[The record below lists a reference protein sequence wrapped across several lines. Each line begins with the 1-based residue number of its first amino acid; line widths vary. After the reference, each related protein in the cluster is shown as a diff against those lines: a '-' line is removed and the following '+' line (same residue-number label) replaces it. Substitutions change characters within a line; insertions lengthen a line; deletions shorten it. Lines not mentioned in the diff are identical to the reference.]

1 LLPLVE
7 RDGDWRPYQGSVT
20 VPRGAQA
27 LAGLPNA
34 EAAAQA
40 LEHLSSWARGR
51 GMLRELMDSMARAA
65 DPAAAVTKLEALLA
79 AGWDPQPALLDPLLR
94 VCGASQ
100 ALATSLSSVP
110 GIDVAWF
117 ERALA
122 TSSVGADE
130 HVVEL
135 MEAAGGELG
144 SEGIPA
150 LLRRH
155 KRRHVL
161 RIGAR
166 DLAELAPVTDTVR
179 ELSSLAQGAI
189 EVAGRYARRQVAA
202 DYGEFAPQDALRF
215 VVLAMGKLGGEELNF
230 SSDIDVI
237 YLFDGGSGQTSGG
250 PRGAVGG
257 AAFATRMAEIM
268 TRALSEV
275 SGEGFVFRVDLRLR
289 PDGQNGPI
297 VNSLVGA
304 LSYYEALGQTWER
317 AAMLKARPVAG
328 DLDLGWTFLGEIAP
342 FVYRRFLDF
351 DTVEEI
357 EEMKRRV
364 DSQHSR
370 ARLDRD
376 VKLGPGGIREVEF
389 IAQALQL
396 VHGGRDQRLRG
407 RSTLG
412 TLRALAEL
420 GLMEAGQAA
429 ALAEAYLFLRD
440 VEHKL
445 QIVHERQTQI
455 IPADRVEERLLARR
469 LGYHLRPGAER
480 GGDEDSSAEVRRFRA
495 DLRRHRQA
503 VRRSFEQFFV
513 AARSAIRREA
523 DEDLVALLRAL
534 QPGEAAER
542 ELAELG
548 FAEPQAAVANLLRLR
563 DGPPYAPASPRR
575 KRALFALAPALLAA
589 IRKASDPDQALAHMA
604 ELVSAI
610 GARTSF
616 LSLLEQNPET
626 LRLLVGL
633 FGASR
638 YLSNFFLRHP
648 ELLDSLVRA
657 DLAVVRKDRASLQ
670 QALDAYLAAAEDY
683 ENELDTLRRFRNEEL
698 LRIGVNDI
706 HGLLEAA
713 EVEEELSLLADVC
726 LGGALEIAGKGLSQH
741 HGPPPGR
748 FAVIAM
754 GKLGRR
760 SLSYNSDLDLIFIYD
775 GAEPRSASR
784 TALSVHEYFTKLAQR
799 LLVVLQ
805 LTTREGY
812 VYKIDTRL
820 RPSGSHGPL
829 VSSLAAFRDYHR
841 TSSALWER
849 QALISARGVAGD
861 QSLVAEAEAVI
872 TAFVYGEGLSAAD
885 VVEIA
890 RLRSRMEHELARES
904 AQHLD
909 LKTGRGGLVDV
920 EFVTE
925 MLQLRYG
932 REHPS
937 VRTRRTEDALDAL
950 RAAGLLDEQHHRDL
964 VEGYRFLRRV
974 ESRLRIERDQ
984 AVDTLDRRDAK
995 VAALARGLGYEG
1007 DDAAARLLGD
1017 LESTRETI
1025 RRIYAHF
1032 FV

>member
-1 LLPLVE
+1 
-7 RDGDWRPYQGSVT
+7 
-20 VPRGAQA
+20 VPGLDVGWFEAA
-27 LAGLPNA
+27 LATGAVTPAEHVAELT
-34 EAAAQA
+34 EAAA
-40 LEHLSSWARGR
+40 
-51 GMLRELMDSMARAA
+51 
-65 DPAAAVTKLEALLA
+65 
-79 AGWDPQPALLDPLLR
+79 
-94 VCGASQ
+94 
-100 ALATSLSSVP
+100 
-110 GIDVAWF
+110 
-117 ERALA
+117 
-122 TSSVGADE
+122 
-130 HVVEL
+130 
-135 MEAAGGELG
+135 GELG
-144 SEGIPA
+144 SGQIPA

-166 DLAELAPVTDTVR
+166 DLLGLAPVSETVR
-179 ELSSLAQGAI
+179 ELSALAHGAI
-189 EVAGRYARRQVAA
+189 EIAGRYARLQVAA
-202 DYGEFAPQDALRF
+202 DYGESVGIDPVRF

-230 SSDIDVI
+230 SSDIDLI

-250 PRGAVGG
+250 SRRPVGG
-257 AAFATRMAEIM
+257 ASFATRMAEII

-275 SGEGFVFRVDLRLR
+275 SADGLVFRVDLRLR

-297 VNSLVGA
+297 VNSVTAA

-317 AAMLKARPVAG
+317 AAMLKARPVGG
-328 DLDLGWTFLGEIAP
+328 DLDLGWTFLDEISP

-351 DTVEEI
+351 DTVEDI
-357 EEMKRRV
+357 GEMKRRV
-364 DSQHSR
+364 DSHHSR

-407 RSTLG
+407 RSTLE
-412 TLRALAEL
+412 TLRGLAEV
-420 GLMEAGQAA
+420 GLLEGGQSA

-445 QIVHERQTQI
+445 QIVHERQTQL
-455 IPADRVEERLLARR
+455 IPADPGEERLLARR
-469 LGYHLRPGAER
+469 LGYHLRPGLERTAE
-480 GGDEDSSAEVRRFRA
+480 EDSTPELRRFRA
-495 DLRRHRQA
+495 DLLRHRQA
-503 VRRSFEQFFV
+503 VRRSFEQFFFE
-513 AARSAIRREA
+513 ARSEMRRDA
-523 DEDLVALLRAL
+523 DEEAVALLQNL
-534 QPGEAAER
+534 QPGEAAGR
-542 ELAELG
+542 ELAEMG
-548 FAEPQAAVANLLRLR
+548 FADPEAAVENLLRLR
-563 DGPPYAPASPRR
+563 DGPRFAPASPRR
-575 KRALFALAPALLAA
+575 KKALFALAPALLAA

-616 LSLLEQNPET
+616 LALLEQNPET

-657 DLAVVRKDRASLQ
+657 DLAVVRKDRASLEQ
-670 QALDAYLAAAEDY
+670 GLATLLASAAGDY
-683 ENELDTLRRFRNEEL
+683 ETELDTLRRFHNEEL

-706 HGLLEAA
+706 HGLLDAS

-726 LGGALEIAGKGLSQH
+726 LGGALDIAGKALSQRY
-741 HGPPPGR
+741 GPPPGR
-748 FAVIAM
+748 FAVIGM

-760 SLSYNSDLDLIFIYD
+760 SLSYNSDLDLIFLYD
-775 GAEPRSASR
+775 STRERGGSPWSGLFAGHGGDPPRSRVGSVEE
-784 TALSVHEYFTKLAQR
+784 LSVREYYTKLAQR

-829 VSSLAAFRDYHR
+829 VSSLAAFREYHR

-849 QALISARGVAGD
+849 QALVSARGATGD
-861 QSLVAEAEAVI
+861 RSLIAEAESVI
-872 TAFVYGEGLSAAD
+872 EAFVYGKSLSVDD
-885 VVEIA
+885 VAEIA
-890 RLRSRMEHELARES
+890 RLRARMEQELARES
-904 AQHLD
+904 AERWD

-925 MLQLRYG
+925 MLQLRFG
-932 REHPS
+932 HEHPK
-937 VRTRRTEDALDAL
+937 VRARRTEEALDAL
-950 RAAGLLDEQHHRDL
+950 RAEGILDEQHHRGL

-974 ESRLRIERDQ
+974 ESRLRLERDQ
-984 AVDTLDRRDAK
+984 AVYALDRRDAK
-995 VAALARGLGYEG
+995 LAALARRLGYER
-1007 DDAAARLLGD
+1007 DDAAARLLAD

-1025 RRIYAHF
+1025 RRIYDRF
-1032 FV
+1032 FIDSDLRSG